1 MKGRFDWKAAYF
13 NLVSLV
19 AMIFFLF
26 AAVSAGQG
34 LLRMLLPS
42 LSMDSYQ
49 WETVESF
56 EAYKRQNGE
65 TGPKVAPRPG
75 PDAVDT
81 TSAPR
86 KTDAELRTEWEEHR
100 RLAVE
105 GEKRRGLWIMLQ
117 SLATIVVAVP
127 VLLFHR
133 RQVKRLKEEAEP
145 QEIA

>member
-19 AMIFFLF
+19 AIIFFLF

-34 LLRMLLPS
+34 LLRMFFPS

-56 EAYKRQNGE
+56 EAFKRQYGE
-65 TGPKVAPRPG
+65 AGPKIARPG
-75 PDAVDT
+75 PDVVDT
-81 TSAPR
+81 TAAPA
-86 KTDAELRTEWEEHR
+86 KTEEQLRIEWDEHK

-105 GEKRRGLWIMLQ
+105 GQKRRGMWIFLE
-117 SLATIVVAVP
+117 SLATMAVAVP
-127 VLLFHR
+127 VLVFHR
-133 RQVKRLKEEAEP
+133 RQAKRLKEDPVSVETA
-145 QEIA
+145 